1 MQAPHGYRSQSCCI
15 WATYW
20 GKEQQQLLL
29 KNAAAASLLCV
40 LSRLLRLGAPFLAQA

>member
-15 WATYW
+15 WTTYC

-40 LSRLLRLGAPFLAQA
+40 LSRLLRLGAAFLAQA